1 MLFNNNNSDEAG
13 GVRTSASPLALRW
26 TFAGH
31 DVGPPIKTN
40 PYVTYEDQKAATYTS
55 EIGIPASAA
64 TPPFWN
70 LNGEEARRMRRTNNS
85 RENGH
90 NILESPPVHI
100 TCRVIGTIQAS
111 SMTWRCSLM
120 ARKN

>member
-55 EIGIPASAA
+55 EIWHPGVGCCELVCRSSL
-64 TPPFWN
+64 
-70 LNGEEARRMRRTNNS
+70 LNAECRVQVRTNDGS
-85 RENGH
+85 TQTYVD
-90 NILESPPVHI
+90 I
-100 TCRVIGTIQAS
+100 
-111 SMTWRCSLM
+111 M
-120 ARKN
+120 